1 MNEERGVLA
10 AVGSLSELA
19 RYNAYLPPMD
29 ELQWK
34 TPTRP
39 CAFAVQALDDNF
51 HPTPLL
57 AVSE

>member
-10 AVGSLSELA
+10 ALGSLSELA

-29 ELQWK
+29 EWE